1 MKHLITCKVGGLLA
15 ITAVLTNAACSH
27 HAPTP
32 PPQTTVAPTTTST
45 TTPTPQTTT
54 PTTTVPPGPHSAAA
68 DIDLPPGSVLTKTV
82 NNVDKAGQPMTQEFY
97 SYTVPYD
104 VAVDFVGKQLSKNLS
119 PNGWYKGKLR
129 PCHGRVAPNPALV
142 PPPWHNENL
151 TEWRWADDNRALTV
165 DVSNPESKIIKQ
177 PTISINDLTLSA
189 TGSCL

>member
-15 ITAVLTNAACSH
+15 VTAVLANPACTH
-27 HAPTP
+27 RAPAP
-32 PPQTTVAPTTTST
+32 SPQTTSAPTTTST
-45 TTPTPQTTT
+45 TAPTSQTTT
-54 PTTTVPPGPHSAAA
+54 PTPTVPPGPHSALA

-82 NNVDKAGQPMTQEFY
+82 NNVDKAGQPITQEFY

-104 VAVDFVGKQLSKNLS
+104 VAVDFVGKQLSQNQS

-151 TEWRWADDNRALTV
+151 TEWRWADDNRALNV
-165 DVSNPESKIIKQ
+165 DVTNPESKVIKQ
-177 PTISINDLTLSA
+177 PTISIGDLPISA
-189 TGSCL
+189 AGCL